1 MKILIRTFA
10 RFREIFGDE
19 RTVDLP
25 EGSTIATLLT
35 MLGDESCEAG
45 EALFSED
52 GELKRYVI
60 LMRNRHRMRR
70 DEIEALALSE
80 GDEIAI
86 LPPVAGG

>member
-1 MKILIRTFA
+1 MKIMIRTFA

-19 RTVDLP
+19 RTIDLP

-35 MLGDESCEAG
+35 MLGDECCEAG

-52 GELKRYVI
+52 GGLKRYVI